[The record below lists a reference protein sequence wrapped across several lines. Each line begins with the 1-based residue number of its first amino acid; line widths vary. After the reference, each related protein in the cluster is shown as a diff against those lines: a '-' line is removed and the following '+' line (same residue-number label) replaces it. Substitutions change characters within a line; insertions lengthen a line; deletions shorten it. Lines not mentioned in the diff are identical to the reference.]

1 MKFEIFKADGLFY
14 FHIKAGNNKIV
25 AQSEGYPQRK
35 SAMKAIKSIQRGAG
49 TAKVVELD

>member
-1 MKFEIFKADGLFY
+1 MKFEIFKESGQFY

-35 SAMKAIKSIQRGAG
+35 SALKAIKAIKKGAG